1 MDFSPFF
8 LIQRRNPV
16 PDLLRFIEIL
26 VNLYLFFFFFTE
38 GNVISFEQDLNEI
51 ANILPRSRITALAF
65 CT

>member
-26 VNLYLFFFFFTE
+26 VNLFFFFFSE